1 MSNENLWRFRRWW
14 QEPEQEELRKSCAE
28 GWGWIIWQA
37 ALSSKQ
43 EEA

>member
-37 ALSSKQ
+37 ALNSKQ
-43 EEA
+43 EEV